1 MASKEAPNTPAIYK
15 WGKKIQEDLNLSA
28 IRRAFEFL
36 FEMNADTPRE
46 TIIDFIKD
54 FIRSEL
60 QVEITEADAEHI
72 VIVHK
77 TIPREGLKWHID
89 DCVINNRKE
98 PPTYNLEQYIPLEV
112 NPAESKYRYLY
123 FNTPT
128 KRLPR
133 YTLLFY
139 SSTYGEDFTGGKL
152 CLSDG
157 VEVLA
162 QRGHG
167 FLLDSREVHMVTPV
181 KSGERRVS
189 VVKIY

>member
-1 MASKEAPNTPAIYK
+1 MALEKSFSNIPAIYK
-15 WGKKIQEDLNLSA
+15 WGKKIQEEMNLSA
-28 IRRAFEFL
+28 SRCAFTFP
-36 FEMNADTPRE
+36 FEIGEETPRD
-46 TIIDFIKD
+46 IIIN
-54 FIRSEL
+54 FIRSVLGIDDFNPE
-60 QVEITEADAEHI
+60 QV

-77 TIPREGLKWHID
+77 TIPESGLKWHID

-98 PPTYNLEQYIPLEV
+98 PPTFNQEQYILLET
-112 NPAESKYRYLY
+112 NSAESKYRYLY

-133 YTLLFY
+133 FTLLFY
-139 SSTYGEDFTGGKL
+139 SSTFGEDFTGGKL

-157 VEVLA
+157 VEILP

-167 FLLDSREVHMVTPV
+167 LILDSREVHMVTPV
-181 KSGERRVS
+181 KSGDRRVS